1 MRRKMFFILILILR
15 TQIYSKPFD
24 LDLNVSNYN
33 YLYKYNSIC
42 NITNINFNF
51 TYKYKTAFLYLD
63 IPFSIENINLLD
75 SAVKSFRFNI
85 DDITTFLGYCHSLS
99 NLDFNYYLGLKF
111 NTRYYFYQHD
121 ENELFINNDNEKTIY
136 SLFRY
141 QIVFSNEP
149 FIIKPALQFSFDI
162 LKQEEIY
169 KSFILSTEM
178 QTICLINKDISYFF
192 IIKYSYF
199 FDKGISQIDINNSI
213 NFLINNKIYIRP
225 GINCIYKNSSILIGM
240 NLTFSY

>member
-15 TQIYSKPFD
+15 TQIYSKSFD

-33 YLYKYNSIC
+33 YLYNYNSIC

-51 TYKYKTAFLYLD
+51 TYKYKTVFLYLD

-85 DDITTFLGYCHSLS
+85 DNITTFLGYCHSLS

-121 ENELFINNDNEKTIY
+121 ENEL
-136 SLFRY
+136 
-141 QIVFSNEP
+141 
-149 FIIKPALQFSFDI
+149 
-162 LKQEEIY
+162 
-169 KSFILSTEM
+169 
-178 QTICLINKDISYFF
+178 
-192 IIKYSYF
+192 
-199 FDKGISQIDINNSI
+199 
-213 NFLINNKIYIRP
+213 
-225 GINCIYKNSSILIGM
+225 
-240 NLTFSY
+240 